1 MIEQNHLE
9 LLLDLNTDE
18 NPHSGGDLLDHLRG
32 THDFL
37 QAWGNDQA
45 VCLGGLFHS
54 IYGTQSYKTESASLE
69 DRQRI
74 REVIGERAER
84 LAFLFSVSIR
94 SGFFEGIGKEG
105 TTVWNRVHEEHIP
118 ITQADLRDLI
128 EMEVAN
134 YLEFMPRSHFTVEE
148 LDTFEAKVERGK
160 PFLSPLAY
168 EAIKAGIRSKR
179 LAIAS

>member
-1 MIEQNHLE
+1 MIEQNHLD

-18 NPHSGGDLLDHLRG
+18 NSHSGGDLLDHLRG
-32 THDFL
+32 T
-37 QAWGNDQA
+37 
-45 VCLGGLFHS
+45 
-54 IYGTQSYKTESASLE
+54 
-69 DRQRI
+69 
-74 REVIGERAER
+74 
-84 LAFLFSVSIR
+84 
-94 SGFFEGIGKEG
+94 KEG
-105 TTVWNRVHEEHIP
+105 ATVWNRVHEEHTP